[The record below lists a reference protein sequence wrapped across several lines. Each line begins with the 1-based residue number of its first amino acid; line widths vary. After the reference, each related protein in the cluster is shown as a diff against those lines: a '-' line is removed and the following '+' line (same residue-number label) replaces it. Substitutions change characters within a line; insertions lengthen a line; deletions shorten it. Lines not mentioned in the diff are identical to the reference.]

1 MWIDFQS
8 IGGPPKIT
16 EIRLPGIINSAL
28 ILISLSGKTPIALK
42 LVFFAI

>member
-1 MWIDFQS
+1 MKCLTLSKAFGIGGIGG

-28 ILISLSGKTPIALK
+28 IFN
-42 LVFFAI
+42 V

>member
-28 ILISLSGKTPIALK
+28 IFNVWFPHPVKRLSLWS
-42 LVFFAI
+42 